1 MWQWEAFAPAEPSA
15 MGRLFGGA
23 GRYERAV
30 ADAQRRYGKALAE
43 RAAAERERLGPLE
56 AAEQAYAQR
65 RAAEQEAVD
74 RHNAEVD
81 RLKQR
86 LDAGDPDAV
95 VECFRRVLR
104 RSAYPDGFPRS
115 YRVAYQ
121 AEARQLVV
129 EYQLPGREIIPTQA
143 RFNYNKSL
151 DLVEAKPR
159 APKEIAKL
167 YESVVSQI
175 ALRTLREVFAVQAD
189 GVVDTVVF
197 NGHVSTKDPA
207 TGQPRY
213 PCIVS
218 VAATR
223 EQFSGL
229 VLTDVTPREPLR
241 HLNVLVSPHPFDL
254 EAVRPVLEFDLTK
267 YKFVDEIDMIAGLD
281 GRLDLLELTPT
292 EFEHLVRQLFEE
304 IGMQAWVTQ
313 ASRDDGVDA
322 VAINPD
328 PIVGGLCIVQ
338 AKRYTGVVSTESVR
352 ALGGVMDDKRAAKG
366 LMVTTSWYGQGELG
380 VRRSPRP
387 HRANRRSTAQASA
400 QGASRAGRSD
410 QPATTSRQDHL
421 AEPLHCTGR
430 RSLGRALG
438 CARRGSSVVAEPLAS
453 ESRLPQPLRAVFDGV
468 SGWSSA
474 GRWLPGFPTRGW
486 FLLGDTGQHGG
497 QRPLGLVDPRPQQ
510 PPVAPGRQGF
520 VLGVH
525 GGDQLLEQVA
535 DLSGPVASL
544 VVGGTLGQQVP
555 AAHELDQLGSQW
567 RPRQGPLPGILRGQ
581 DGRQPGA
588 GGGTSVLL

>member
-1 MWQWEAFAPAEPSA
+1 M
-15 MGRLFGGA
+15 
-23 GRYERAV
+23 
-30 ADAQRRYGKALAE
+30 
-43 RAAAERERLGPLE
+43 
-56 AAEQAYAQR
+56 
-65 RAAEQEAVD
+65 
-74 RHNAEVD
+74 
-81 RLKQR
+81 KQR
-86 LDAGDPDAV
+86 FDAGDPDAV

-129 EYQLPGREIIPTQA
+129 EYQLPGREVIPTQA

-229 VLTDVTPREPLR
+229 VLTDVTPRETLR
-241 HLNVLVSPHPFDL
+241 HLNALVSPHPFDL

-304 IGMQAWVTQ
+304 IGMQAWITQ

-366 LMVTTSWYGQGELG
+366 VMVTTSWYGKESWEFAARHGRIELIDG
-380 VRRSPRP
+380 PRLKHLLKERVGLDVLISLPRR
-387 HRANRRSTAQASA
+387 AAK
-400 QGASRAGRSD
+400 
-410 QPATTSRQDHL
+410 TT
-421 AEPLHCTGR
+421 
-430 RSLGRALG
+430 
-438 CARRGSSVVAEPLAS
+438 
-453 ESRLPQPLRAVFDGV
+453 
-468 SGWSSA
+468 
-474 GRWLPGFPTRGW
+474 
-486 FLLGDTGQHGG
+486 
-497 QRPLGLVDPRPQQ
+497 
-510 PPVAPGRQGF
+510 
-520 VLGVH
+520 
-525 GGDQLLEQVA
+525 
-535 DLSGPVASL
+535 
-544 VVGGTLGQQVP
+544 
-555 AAHELDQLGSQW
+555 
-567 RPRQGPLPGILRGQ
+567 
-581 DGRQPGA
+581 
-588 GGGTSVLL
+588 

>member
-1 MWQWEAFAPAEPSA
+1 MGRRRSPREERAHKEEQRRKAIARELKAELQVEQQRVRLEQQQLRLEEQQRLAAQRQAARVERERKALHERRRVAERDARNGELQRRVTELETLLASSLAIAPGTGFAELKRTVDLPPLDPGQDAKSLPIPQWEAFAPAQPSA
-15 MGRLFGGA
+15 VGRLFGGT

-30 ADAQRRYGKALAE
+30 VAAQRQYGKALAD
-43 RAAAERERLGPLE
+43 RAAAERARLGRLE
-56 AAEQAYAQR
+56 EAEHAYAQR
-65 RAAEQEAVD
+65 LAAEQQAVD
-74 RHNAEVD
+74 QHNAEVD
-81 RLKQR
+81 RFKR
-86 LDAGDPDAV
+86 RFDVGDPDAV

-104 RSAYPDGFPRS
+104 RSASPDGFPHS

-121 AEARQLVV
+121 AEARHLVV
-129 EYQLPGREIIPTQA
+129 EYQLPSREVIPTQA
-143 RFNYNKSL
+143 RFHYNKSM

-159 APKEIAKL
+159 PPKETAKL

-175 ALRTLREVFAVQAD
+175 ALRTLRESFAVEAD
-189 GVVDTVVF
+189 GLVNTVIC

-229 VLTDVTPREPLR
+229 VLTDVTPRETLR
-241 HLNVLVSPHPFDL
+241 HLNALVSPHPFDL

-267 YKFVDEIDMIAGLD
+267 YKFVDEIDMLAGLD
-281 GRLDLLELTPT
+281 GRLDLLELSPV

-366 LMVTTSWYGQGELG
+366 VMATTSWYGKESWEFAARHGRIELIDG
-380 VRRSPRP
+380 PRLKHLLKEKRDLDVLISLPRR
-387 HRANRRSTAQASA
+387 
-400 QGASRAGRSD
+400 
-410 QPATTSRQDHL
+410 
-421 AEPLHCTGR
+421 
-430 RSLGRALG
+430 
-438 CARRGSSVVAEPLAS
+438 
-453 ESRLPQPLRAVFDGV
+453 
-468 SGWSSA
+468 
-474 GRWLPGFPTRGW
+474 
-486 FLLGDTGQHGG
+486 
-497 QRPLGLVDPRPQQ
+497 
-510 PPVAPGRQGF
+510 
-520 VLGVH
+520 
-525 GGDQLLEQVA
+525 
-535 DLSGPVASL
+535 
-544 VVGGTLGQQVP
+544 
-555 AAHELDQLGSQW
+555 AAK
-567 RPRQGPLPGILRGQ
+567 
-581 DGRQPGA
+581 
-588 GGGTSVLL
+588 T

>member
-43 RAAAERERLGPLE
+43 RAAAERERLGRLE

-81 RLKQR
+81 RLKR
-86 LDAGDPDAV
+86 RFDAGDPDAV

-129 EYQLPGREIIPTQA
+129 EYQLPGREVIPTQA

-167 YESVVSQI
+167 YESVVSQS
-175 ALRTLREVFAVQAD
+175 ALRTLREVFAIQAD

-229 VLTDVTPREPLR
+229 VLTDVTPRETLH
-241 HLNVLVSPHPFDL
+241 HLNALVSPHPFDL

-366 LMVTTSWYGQGELG
+366 VMVTTSWYGKESWEFAARHGRIELIDG
-380 VRRSPRP
+380 PRLKHLIKERVGLDVLISLPRR
-387 HRANRRSTAQASA
+387 AAK
-400 QGASRAGRSD
+400 
-410 QPATTSRQDHL
+410 TT
-421 AEPLHCTGR
+421 
-430 RSLGRALG
+430 
-438 CARRGSSVVAEPLAS
+438 
-453 ESRLPQPLRAVFDGV
+453 
-468 SGWSSA
+468 
-474 GRWLPGFPTRGW
+474 
-486 FLLGDTGQHGG
+486 
-497 QRPLGLVDPRPQQ
+497 
-510 PPVAPGRQGF
+510 
-520 VLGVH
+520 
-525 GGDQLLEQVA
+525 
-535 DLSGPVASL
+535 
-544 VVGGTLGQQVP
+544 
-555 AAHELDQLGSQW
+555 
-567 RPRQGPLPGILRGQ
+567 
-581 DGRQPGA
+581 
-588 GGGTSVLL
+588 

>member
-1 MWQWEAFAPAEPSA
+1 
-15 MGRLFGGA
+15 
-23 GRYERAV
+23 V
-30 ADAQRRYGKALAE
+30 KALTDH
-43 RAAAERERLGPLE
+43 AAAERERLRRLE
-56 AAEQAYAQR
+56 AAEQAYTQR
-65 RAAEQEAVD
+65 LAAEQEAVG

-86 LDAGDPDAV
+86 FDAGDPDAV
-95 VECFRRVLR
+95 VECFRQVLR
-104 RSAYPDGFPRS
+104 RSAYPDGFPHS

-121 AEARQLVV
+121 TQARQLVV
-129 EYQLPGREIIPTQA
+129 EYQLPGREVVPTQA
-143 RFNYNKSL
+143 RFHYNKSL

-159 APKEIAKL
+159 APKDIAKL

-175 ALRTLREVFAVQAD
+175 ALRTLREVFAVEAG

-229 VLTDVTPREPLR
+229 VLTDVTPRETLR
-241 HLNVLVSPHPFDL
+241 HLNALVSPHPFDL

-267 YKFVDEIDMIAGLD
+267 YKFIDEIDMIAGLD
-281 GRLDLLELTPT
+281 GRLDLLELSPV

-328 PIVGGLCIVQ
+328 PIVGGLCVVQ

-366 LMVTTSWYGQGELG
+366 VMVTTSWYGKESWEFAARHGRIELIDG
-380 VRRSPRP
+380 PRLKHLLRERVGLDVLISLPRR
-387 HRANRRSTAQASA
+387 AAK
-400 QGASRAGRSD
+400 
-410 QPATTSRQDHL
+410 TT
-421 AEPLHCTGR
+421 
-430 RSLGRALG
+430 
-438 CARRGSSVVAEPLAS
+438 
-453 ESRLPQPLRAVFDGV
+453 
-468 SGWSSA
+468 
-474 GRWLPGFPTRGW
+474 
-486 FLLGDTGQHGG
+486 
-497 QRPLGLVDPRPQQ
+497 
-510 PPVAPGRQGF
+510 
-520 VLGVH
+520 
-525 GGDQLLEQVA
+525 
-535 DLSGPVASL
+535 
-544 VVGGTLGQQVP
+544 
-555 AAHELDQLGSQW
+555 
-567 RPRQGPLPGILRGQ
+567 
-581 DGRQPGA
+581 
-588 GGGTSVLL
+588 

>member
-1 MWQWEAFAPAEPSA
+1 MGRRRTPREERAYREEQRRKAVERELKAELQLEQQRIRLQQQQLRLEEQQRQAARRQAAQVERERKELHQRRRVAERDVRNGELQRRVTELETLLSSSLATEAGTGFKDFRRTVELPPFDPGADAQPLPMWQWEAFAPAEPSA

-30 ADAQRRYGKALAE
+30 ADAQPRYGKALAE
-43 RAAAERERLGPLE
+43 RAAAERERLGRLE

-229 VLTDVTPREPLR
+229 VLTDVTPRETLR
-241 HLNVLVSPHPFDL
+241 HLNALVSPHPFDL

-366 LMVTTSWYGQGELG
+366 LMVTTSWYGKESWEFAARHGRIELIDG
-380 VRRSPRP
+380 PRLKHLLKERVGLDVLISLPRR
-387 HRANRRSTAQASA
+387 AAK
-400 QGASRAGRSD
+400 
-410 QPATTSRQDHL
+410 TT
-421 AEPLHCTGR
+421 
-430 RSLGRALG
+430 
-438 CARRGSSVVAEPLAS
+438 
-453 ESRLPQPLRAVFDGV
+453 
-468 SGWSSA
+468 
-474 GRWLPGFPTRGW
+474 
-486 FLLGDTGQHGG
+486 
-497 QRPLGLVDPRPQQ
+497 
-510 PPVAPGRQGF
+510 
-520 VLGVH
+520 
-525 GGDQLLEQVA
+525 
-535 DLSGPVASL
+535 
-544 VVGGTLGQQVP
+544 
-555 AAHELDQLGSQW
+555 
-567 RPRQGPLPGILRGQ
+567 
-581 DGRQPGA
+581 
-588 GGGTSVLL
+588 

>member
-43 RAAAERERLGPLE
+43 RAAAERERLGRLV

-189 GVVDTVVF
+189 GVVDMVVF

-281 GRLDLLELTPT
+281 RRLDLLELTPT

-366 LMVTTSWYGQGELG
+366 LMVTTSWYGKESWEFAARHGRIELIDG
-380 VRRSPRP
+380 PRLKHLLKERVGLDVLISLPRR
-387 HRANRRSTAQASA
+387 AAK
-400 QGASRAGRSD
+400 
-410 QPATTSRQDHL
+410 TT
-421 AEPLHCTGR
+421 
-430 RSLGRALG
+430 
-438 CARRGSSVVAEPLAS
+438 
-453 ESRLPQPLRAVFDGV
+453 
-468 SGWSSA
+468 
-474 GRWLPGFPTRGW
+474 
-486 FLLGDTGQHGG
+486 
-497 QRPLGLVDPRPQQ
+497 
-510 PPVAPGRQGF
+510 
-520 VLGVH
+520 
-525 GGDQLLEQVA
+525 
-535 DLSGPVASL
+535 
-544 VVGGTLGQQVP
+544 
-555 AAHELDQLGSQW
+555 
-567 RPRQGPLPGILRGQ
+567 
-581 DGRQPGA
+581 
-588 GGGTSVLL
+588 